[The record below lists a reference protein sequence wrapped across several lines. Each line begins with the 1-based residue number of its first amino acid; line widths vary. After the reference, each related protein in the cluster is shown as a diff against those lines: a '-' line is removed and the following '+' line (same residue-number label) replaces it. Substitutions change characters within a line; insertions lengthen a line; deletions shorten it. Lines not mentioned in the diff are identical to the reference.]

1 MPKRIELEPL
11 AEIGRAYAVIDDG
24 RVEIHVSG
32 VMGVL
37 KAWLVG
43 GENLP
48 LGNIVGGR
56 LVREADVSAHNGV
69 LITQSGRQM
78 FYGGWTEDA
87 EAPEPIPKPEPK
99 PEPAPEPEPAPAPEP
114 AEMQK
119 EADYAP
125 LPNLGWEK
133 ITGLSYPTMDDRV
146 RLALS
151 TRAFFHAFKKHG
163 FYLFGKD
170 GGRFALAVK
179 RAEQSSPFPNVTG
192 AEEAGDY
199 VYVVL

>member
-11 AEIGRAYAVIDDG
+11 AEIGRAYAVIDGG
-24 RVEIHVSG
+24 RVEIRVSG

-56 LVREADVSAHNGV
+56 LVREADTSAHSGV
-69 LITQSGRQM
+69 LITQSGKQM

-87 EAPEPIPKPEPK
+87 K
-99 PEPAPEPEPAPAPEP
+99 APAPEP
-114 AEMQK
+114 LPTPAPEPAPVPEPAREK
-119 EADYAP
+119 AEADYAP
-125 LPNLGWEK
+125 LPDMGWEK
-133 ITGLSYPTMDDRV
+133 ITGLKYPTTDDRV
-146 RLALS
+146 RFALS
-151 TRAFFHAFKKHG
+151 TRAFFRAFKKHG

-179 RAEQSSPFPNVTG
+179 RAEDGSPFPGVDG